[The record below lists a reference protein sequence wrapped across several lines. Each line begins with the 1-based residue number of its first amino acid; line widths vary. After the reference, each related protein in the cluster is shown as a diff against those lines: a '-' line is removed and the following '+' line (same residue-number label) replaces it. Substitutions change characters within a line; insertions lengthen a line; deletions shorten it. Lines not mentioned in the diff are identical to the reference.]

1 MESTTAENHRPR
13 KKLRQSTS
21 QPESQGM
28 LDFSE
33 AGSITER
40 TALETK
46 LAAIDNPKK
55 VTLEQVE
62 RTLSSLRNRF
72 QSDLGEKRHQ
82 GVEWS
87 KVRTTLLSNPE
98 ALLKIHGME
107 AQGHEPDVYFSDDKG
122 FDIGSCYAEC
132 PPKISNCV
140 YDNTALGRIRREE
153 QKYAEKLRL
162 QFEKARRWGK
172 PTSSKMFEPPKAKII
187 NSSAVAM
194 AKDLSVDIMNQ
205 EQFSL
210 LKEHGEY
217 NENSWIWLKTD
228 DKTAESGYAYSS
240 NAKESQKLGLADYC
254 NSLGSWRGTF
264 RVNWAL
270 S

>member
-13 KKLRQSTS
+13 KKPSQSTS
-21 QPESQGM
+21 QPESQGT

-40 TALETK
+40 TALAAK

-62 RTLSSLRNRF
+62 KTLSSLRNRF
-72 QSDLGEKRHQ
+72 QSDLGQKRHQ
-82 GVEWS
+82 NVEWS
-87 KVRTTLLSNPE
+87 KVRITLLSNPE
-98 ALLKIHGME
+98 DLLKIHGME

-132 PPKISNCV
+132 PTQISNCV
-140 YDNTALGRIRREE
+140 YDNTALRRIRIEE
-153 QKYAEKLRL
+153 QKRAENLRQ

-172 PTSSKMFEPPKAKII
+172 STSAKMFEPPKAKII

-217 NENSWIWLKTD
+217 NARSWIWLKTD
-228 DKTAESGYAYSS
+228 DETARSGYAYSA
-240 NAKESQKLGLADYC
+240 NAKDAQKLGLADYC
-254 NSLGSWRGTF
+254 NSVGAWRGTF
-264 RVNWAL
+264 RVNWSL